1 MVLYSK
7 SVIRV
12 YFGSE
17 DKYWGALKQKHK
29 KQPFSRNYFII
40 RGFSP

>member
-1 MVLYSK
+1 MVLYPN

-17 DKYWGALKQKHK
+17 DKYWGALKQKTK
-29 KQPFSRNYFII
+29 KTAF
-40 RGFSP
+40 